1 MPAFENAK
9 PTLKL
14 GEIVSD
20 EELIR
25 SIRYFIA
32 AEYEAVQMYTQL
44 AEMTDNELAEAVLLD
59 IAEEE
64 LVHAGEFLRLLKE
77 LSPKDWKK
85 YEEGFE
91 EVEEIIEKLKK

>member
-9 PTLKL
+9 PVLKL
-14 GEIVSD
+14 GEKVSD

-32 AEYEAVQMYTQL
+32 AEYEAVQMYSQL
-44 AEMTDNELAEAVLLD
+44 AEMTDNKLAKAVLLD

-77 LSPKDWKK
+77 LSPMDWEK
-85 YEEGFE
+85 YEDGFE
-91 EVEEIIEKLKK
+91 EVEEIMEKLKG

>member
-9 PTLKL
+9 ATLRL
-14 GEIVSD
+14 GEKVSG

-44 AEMTDNELAEAVLLD
+44 AEMTDNELARAVLLD

-77 LSPKDWKK
+77 LSPKDWEK

-91 EVEEIIEKLKK
+91 EVEEIMEKLKK

>member
-9 PTLKL
+9 PVLKL
-14 GEIVSD
+14 GEKVSD

-32 AEYEAVQMYTQL
+32 AEYEAVQMYSQL
-44 AEMTDNELAEAVLLD
+44 AEMTDNKLAKAVLLD

-77 LSPKDWKK
+77 LSPKDWEK
-85 YEEGFE
+85 YEDGFE
-91 EVEEIIEKLKK
+91 EVEEIMEKLKG